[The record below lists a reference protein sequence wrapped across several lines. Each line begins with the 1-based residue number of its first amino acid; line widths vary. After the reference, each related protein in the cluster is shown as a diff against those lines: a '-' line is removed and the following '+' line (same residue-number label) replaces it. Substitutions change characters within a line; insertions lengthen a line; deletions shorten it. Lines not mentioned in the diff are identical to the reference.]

1 MRVRTNIIIE
11 EKILA
16 RIDALAGERIK
27 RAAVIEKALLE
38 YIARE
43 EAKAPAIADVEIV
56 DKKAGAKRR

>member
-27 RAAVIEKALLE
+27 RAATIEKALLE
-38 YIARE
+38 YIIRE
-43 EAKAPAIADVEIV
+43 EAKAPLIVEEEIV
-56 DKKAGAKRR
+56 DKKAAARRK

>member
-27 RAAVIEKALLE
+27 RAATIEKALLE
-38 YIARE
+38 YIERE
-43 EAKAPAIADVEIV
+43 EAKAPVIVEEEIV
-56 DKKAGAKRR
+56 DKKAVGKRR